1 MPMPKMIE
9 DGAVLVVDD
18 DPDTREVL
26 SELLDASGLKVLQA
40 ENGKIA
46 LEVLRKTPRFPRLVL
61 LDLSMPVLDGRGF
74 LERRAQDPLLRDI
87 PVVVISASNQS
98 AEKLEG
104 IEEFLRKPVKVERL
118 MEIIDHYR

>member
-1 MPMPKMIE
+1 MLKMNE
-9 DGAVLVVDD
+9 DEAVMVVDD

-46 LEVLRKTPRFPRLVL
+46 LEVLKKTPRFPCLVF

-74 LERRAQDPLLRDI
+74 LKRRAMDPALRDI
-87 PVVVISASNQS
+87 PVVVISASNQP
-98 AEKLEG
+98 AEPLEG
-104 IEEFLRKPVKVERL
+104 IEEFLRKPVRVDRL
-118 MEIIDHYR
+118 MEIINHYC

>member
-1 MPMPKMIE
+1 MTTKKIE
-9 DGAVLVVDD
+9 DEAVLVVDD

-26 SELLDASGLKVLQA
+26 SELLDASGIKVLQA

-46 LEVLRKTPRFPRLVL
+46 LEVLKKTPQFPCLVL

-74 LERRAQDPLLRDI
+74 LKRRAKDPLLRDI
-87 PVVVISASNQS
+87 PVVVISGSNQP
-98 AEKLEG
+98 AEQLEG

-118 MEIIDHYR
+118 MEIIDQYC

>member
-1 MPMPKMIE
+1 MTKKIE
-9 DGAVLVVDD
+9 DEAVLVVDD

-46 LEVLRKTPRFPRLVL
+46 LEVLKKTPQFPCLVL

-74 LERRAQDPLLRDI
+74 LKRRAKDPLLRDI
-87 PVVVISASNQS
+87 PVVVISASNQP
-98 AEKLEG
+98 AEELEG

-118 MEIIDHYR
+118 MEIIDQYC